1 MGRKKQILILAE
13 GFEEKPY
20 LDKILFFPVISKE
33 YVFKVIN
40 VKGCG
45 NIPGRY
51 QNEYQGGRFELILVF
66 CDADREIHD
75 YDEIIKKVGKNF
87 DHPEFANLLFIFA
100 NPVTLQIVLSHF
112 GKVNLTSIGKSKN
125 AEKVKELVGI
135 DNYSAKQE
143 QIDTM
148 MSKVTFK
155 NYQQMK
161 INLSD
166 VSTSIKDVPS
176 TNILQFLEWF
186 ESDDTSWIDN
196 INDKL
201 SDN

>member
-1 MGRKKQILILAE
+1 MRRKKQILILAE

-20 LDKILFFPVISKE
+20 LDKILFFPAISKE

-45 NIPGRY
+45 NIPGRF

-66 CDADREIHD
+66 CDADRGIHD
-75 YDEIIKKVGKNF
+75 YEEIIKRVGKNF

-112 GKVNLTSIGKSKN
+112 DKVSLTSISKSKN

-135 DNYSAKQE
+135 ENYRAKQE
-143 QIDTM
+143 QIDIM
-148 MSKVTFK
+148 MSKVTYT
-155 NYQQMK
+155 NYQKMK
-161 INLSD
+161 ANLSD
-166 VSTSIKDVPS
+166 VSTSLSDVPS
-176 TNILQFLEWF
+176 TNILQFLQWF
-186 ESDDTSWIDN
+186 ESDDFSWIKK
-196 INDKL
+196 INEKL